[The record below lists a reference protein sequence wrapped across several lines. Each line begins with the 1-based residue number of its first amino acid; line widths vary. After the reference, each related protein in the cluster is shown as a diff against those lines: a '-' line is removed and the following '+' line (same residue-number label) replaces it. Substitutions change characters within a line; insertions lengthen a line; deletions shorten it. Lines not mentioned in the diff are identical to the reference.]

1 VIDDFMPHGM
11 CFAWQPNVLALH
23 VVSDALIA
31 LAYFSIP
38 LLLVR
43 FAQRRSDL
51 PFKPVFWMFGVF
63 IVACGATH
71 VLAIWVVW
79 HPTYWLEGAV
89 KAITAG
95 ASVATAIA
103 LVPLIPKALALR
115 SPRELE
121 ALNGDLAEVNRTLED
136 ALVDLAREQR
146 VANRFQTAA
155 MVKDLPQLDGFVLSG
170 YYDSATTD
178 LGVGGDWYDAFGL
191 ADGRIVL
198 TVGDVSGKGLDAA
211 ILMAKVRQ
219 SLRTAAAIH
228 IEPGAIL
235 DAADRTLRVEYPET
249 IVTAFVGI
257 VDRIEET
264 LTFANAGHPWPYL
277 RRANGTIDEL
287 RSIALPLGLRDVG
300 APETQTTPFRRNEL
314 LVLYTDGLVEA
325 THDVLAGETS
335 LRAAVAD
342 LDATD
347 AEGARTLVERMLT
360 VEAVDDVAVIV
371 VSCTSELAPSLL
383 LRRRVESDDGDAVAD
398 VRNEIVHELR
408 LRGASESDVLTAE
421 LIFSELIGN
430 VYRYARGTAEIV
442 LDLSGTQP
450 VLHVLDAGSGFQYVA
465 RLPSDIYSEHG
476 RGLFLVASLSDD
488 FHIMR
493 RPGGG
498 SHARVVLRVPVPAR
512 RANALA

>member
-1 VIDDFMPHGM
+1 M
-11 CFAWQPNVLALH
+11 CFAWQSNVLLLH
-23 VVSDALIA
+23 VASDALIA

-38 LLLVR
+38 VLLVR
-43 FAQRRSDL
+43 FAERRSDL

-63 IVACGATH
+63 IVACGTTH
-71 VLAIWVVW
+71 VLAIWVIW
-79 HPTYWLEGAV
+79 YPTYWLEGGV
-89 KAITAG
+89 KALTAA
-95 ASVATAIA
+95 ASLATAVA

-121 ALNGDLAEVNRTLED
+121 ALNGTLEKVNRTLED
-136 ALVDLAREQR
+136 ALADLAREQR

-155 MVKDLPQLDGFVLSG
+155 MVKDLPQVDGFVLSG

-178 LGVGGDWYDAFGL
+178 LGVGGDWYDAFTL

-198 TVGDVSGKGLDAA
+198 TVGDVAGKGLDAS

-235 DAADRTLRVEYPET
+235 DAADRTLRVEYPDAV
-249 IVTAFVGI
+249 VTAFVGI

-264 LTFANAGHPWPYL
+264 FVFANAGHPWPFL
-277 RRANGTIDEL
+277 RRARGTIDEL

-300 APETQTTPFRRNEL
+300 TPETQTTPFRRNEM

-325 THDVLAGETS
+325 THDVIAGEAR
-335 LRAAVAD
+335 LRAAIAE
-342 LDATD
+342 LDPSD
-347 AEGARTLVERMLT
+347 EDGARTLVDRMLT
-360 VEAVDDVAVIV
+360 DAAIDDVAVIV
-371 VSCTSELAPSLL
+371 VSCTDDLAPSQL
-383 LRRRVESDDGDAVAD
+383 LRRSVASDDGHAVGA
-398 VRNEIVHELR
+398 VRAEIVRALR
-408 LRGASESDVLTAE
+408 LRGASESDMLTAE

-430 VYRYARGTAEIV
+430 VYRYAPGTAEIV
-442 LDLSGTQP
+442 LDLSGAQP
-450 VLHVLDAGSGFQYVA
+450 VLHVLDTGDGFQHVA
-465 RLPSDIYSEHG
+465 RLPSNIFSENG

-498 SHARVVLRVPVPAR
+498 SHARVVLRLPIGGRLARVPA
-512 RANALA
+512 